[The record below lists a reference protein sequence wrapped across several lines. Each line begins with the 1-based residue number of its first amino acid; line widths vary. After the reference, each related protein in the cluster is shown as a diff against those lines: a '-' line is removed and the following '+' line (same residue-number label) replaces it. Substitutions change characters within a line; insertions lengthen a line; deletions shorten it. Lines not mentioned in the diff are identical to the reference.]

1 MPRLI
6 RRGLL
11 GALLFFVG
19 VASAAPRPVHA
30 SCRLLD
36 LATIART
43 QATAVFAGTVT
54 GIRADHVFMRVEAW
68 FVGADPVGDAEII
81 GGRGSNDPGVIT
93 SVDWTPAVGEQ
104 YLVVAERKA
113 PGGFVT
119 KPCQQTAVTPD
130 LVARATTIL
139 GAPILG
145 APILPPF
152 ATVGPPATSDS
163 PALTTPS
170 PSFTSR
176 PTSTGPD
183 GSSPTGSGLDPVWV
197 VFLAM
202 LAIGAVLFG
211 FMRARRDPHRGP
223 DRR

>member
-1 MPRLI
+1 MHRLI

-11 GALLFFVG
+11 GALLLFVG
-19 VASAAPRPVHA
+19 VASAVPGPVHA
-30 SCRLLD
+30 SCMLLD

-43 QATAVFAGTVT
+43 QETAVFAGTVT
-54 GIRADHVFMRVEAW
+54 GIQADHVFMRVEAW

-81 GGRGSNDPGVIT
+81 GGRGSNDPGVVT
-93 SVDWTPAVGEQ
+93 SVDWTPAVGER

-119 KPCQQTAVTPD
+119 KPCQQTALTPD
-130 LVARATTIL
+130 LVARATT
-139 GAPILG
+139 ILG

-152 ATVGPPATSDS
+152 ATVGPPATSAS

-170 PSFTSR
+170 PGFTSR
-176 PTSTGPD
+176 PTSTGTD

-211 FMRARRDPHRGP
+211 FVRARRAPHRSP